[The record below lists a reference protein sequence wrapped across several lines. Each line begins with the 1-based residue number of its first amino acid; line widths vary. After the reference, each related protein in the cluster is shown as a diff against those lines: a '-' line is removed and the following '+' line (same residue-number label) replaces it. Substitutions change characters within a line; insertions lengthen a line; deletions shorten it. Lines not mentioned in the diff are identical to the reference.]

1 MRTVYAYLL
10 VSLDGYHA
18 APDDG
23 LDWFTTDDELERYSA
38 AQGEAIDT
46 IVMGRRTFE
55 LMASYWP
62 TPEAYRDDPVV
73 AGFMNDLP
81 KVVPSR
87 TLSAHPWGPTEF
99 VADDVVGRLRALKEA
114 PGKDVAV
121 FGSSTL
127 VASLLPTSI
136 LDELRVVVQPVVLG
150 AGRRFL
156 DGAEGTTLERLSLRE
171 FPTGS
176 TLLTFRPVPAGG

>member
-1 MRTVYAYLL
+1 MRTVYAYDF

-18 APDDG
+18 TPDG
-23 LDWFTTDDELERYSA
+23 GTDWFRNDDELERYSA
-38 AQGEAIDT
+38 AQGEHIDT

-62 TPEAYRDDPVV
+62 TPDAYRDDPVV

-81 KVVPSR
+81 KVVAST
-87 TLSAHPWGPTEF
+87 TLTSHPWGPTEF
-99 VADDVVGRLRALKEA
+99 VADDVVGRLRALKET

-127 VASLLPTSI
+127 LASLLPTGVV
-136 LDELRVVVQPVVLG
+136 DEVRVVLQPVVLG
-150 AGRRFL
+150 AGLRFL
-156 DGAEGTTLERLSLRE
+156 DGARGVTLERLSVRE
-171 FPTGS
+171 FGNGS
-176 TLLTFRPVPAGG
+176 TLLTFRPVPA

>member
-18 APDDG
+18 DADG
-23 LDWFTTDDELERYSA
+23 GVDWFTTDDELERYSA
-38 AQGEAIDT
+38 AQGDAIDT

-62 TPEAYRDDPVV
+62 TPEASRDDPVV

-81 KVVPSR
+81 KIVPSR
-87 TLSAHPWGPTEF
+87 TLTAHPWGPTEF
-99 VADDVVGRLRALKEA
+99 VADDVVGRLRALKSG

-127 VASLLPTSI
+127 VASLLPTGI

-150 AGRRFL
+150 SGRRFL
-156 DGAEGTTLERLSLRE
+156 DGAGGTALERIAVRE
-171 FPTGS
+171 FAGGS
-176 TLLTFRPVPAGG
+176 TLLTYRPVVDQG